1 MAPDSPQ
8 GQDPKELLLTLVDAE
23 ADVVLRRL
31 ENVRDRATRLIGGFV
46 ISAAL
51 VAGLGDVASGPARP
65 AFIALLICA
74 GGVLVTAAA
83 LLIVKRWGVWNR
95 GDDLPGRLALLT
107 SVAERLDQPD
117 PPSLDEVRQ
126 ELIDA
131 RLETLKRARASIRR
145 QMNWLR
151 FSEAVLATFL
161 AVLIGLAVWS
171 ASAQTQT
178 VVLPD
183 RPIDVRIIE

>member
-1 MAPDSPQ
+1 MVSESPQ
-8 GQDPKELLLTLVDAE
+8 GQDSKELLLVLVDAE

-31 ENVRDRATRLIGGFV
+31 ENVRDRATRLVSGFV
-46 ISAAL
+46 IAAAL
-51 VAGLGDVASGPARP
+51 VAGLGDVASGPARS

-74 GGVLVTAAA
+74 GAVLMAAA
-83 LLIVKRWGVWNR
+83 TLLIAKRWRVWSQ

-107 SVAERLDQPD
+107 SVAQRLNEAD
-117 PPSLDEVRQ
+117 PPSLDAVRR
-126 ELIDA
+126 ELVDA

-151 FSEAVLATFL
+151 FSEAILASFL

-171 ASAQTQT
+171 ASAETQT
-178 VVLPD
+178 VALPE
-183 RPIDVRIIE
+183 RPIDVRVVK